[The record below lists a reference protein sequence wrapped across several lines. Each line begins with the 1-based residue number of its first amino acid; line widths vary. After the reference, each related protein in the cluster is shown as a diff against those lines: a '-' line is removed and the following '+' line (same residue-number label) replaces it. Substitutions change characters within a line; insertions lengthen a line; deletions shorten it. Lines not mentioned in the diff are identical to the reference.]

1 MSPLRRIACR
11 LASPAPT
18 AKDRDVGSE
27 RDATKRGDL
36 IEQAERLGVAL
47 TPAAA
52 REVLAFL
59 DAMLVTN
66 QRINLTAVRD
76 RAAAE
81 VLHAL
86 DSLAF
91 QLVDLQPLR
100 ALDLGTG
107 NGFPGVGVA
116 ALFPR
121 AAVTLMDKTGKKV
134 RAIRG
139 CLEAARM
146 ERVAAIQ
153 MDARQ
158 APGLDRDLRQAF
170 DVCTARAVARPE
182 VLAELAE
189 PLVRV
194 GGRLV
199 VWLEENADVAEQ
211 MRSFRL
217 HRRLCYRLPAP
228 AERAR
233 QLVVWERQ

>member
-1 MSPLRRIACR
+1 MS
-11 LASPAPT
+11 SN
-18 AKDRDVGSE
+18 RDTTDPDKLV
-27 RDATKRGDL
+27 K
-36 IEQAERLGVAL
+36 QAEPLGIKLA
-47 TPAAA
+47 PAAA
-52 REVLAFL
+52 EEVLAFL

-66 QRINLTAVRD
+66 QQINLTAVRD
-76 RAAAE
+76 QDAAV

-91 QLVDLQPLR
+91 QLADLRPLR

-116 ALFPR
+116 ALFPQ
-121 AAVTLMDKTGKKV
+121 AQVTLMDKTGKKI

-139 CLEAARM
+139 CLETAGM
-146 ERVAAIQ
+146 ERVEAIQ
-153 MDARQ
+153 MDAKQ
-158 APGLDRDLRQAF
+158 APGLERELRQGF

-189 PLVRV
+189 PLVRA
-194 GGRLV
+194 GGHLA
-199 VWLEENADVAEQ
+199 VWLEEHAAVAEQ

-217 HRRLCYRLPAP
+217 HRQIRYQLPAP

-233 QLVVWERQ
+233 QLVVWERR